1 MKNKKILFVIFALAF
16 ITFLTFGK
24 IAVGG
29 AEEKIPYR
37 IGVNL
42 EFTGPMADLLT
53 AIKYGL
59 EAEKDRVNAKGGI
72 NGRPLE
78 LVYRDNAMDGAK
90 AVGIITEFAQD
101 KSILA
106 MIGPLYSTFTAIMTP
121 AAEKHKL
128 PQIVLCPSSP
138 EDRKHRYKW
147 SFNIAHADTIV
158 AERLMDLIRFKG
170 YKKILAFHDQ
180 DPCYIAIAQ
189 NLKEYGKKY
198 GITVYISDVTFRT
211 TDVDITPQWIKLKP
225 ILEKEKID
233 CVFLDTN
240 GATGSVALKNM
251 QTLGINYPVIA
262 PHGFGF
268 GFTLVLGKGVT
279 EGVEL
284 VSGKVCVW
292 KELDDK
298 DPQKKVMASFDAALN
313 EKFKFQAEQLSGH
326 SYDAI
331 QILAQA
337 LKRGGKDVTRTRLR
351 DETEKTKNF
360 IGITGIYNYSPQD
373 HDGLTKKA
381 LALIRIKDSQFRRIM
396 VPKEYD

>member
-1 MKNKKILFVIFALAF
+1 MKNRKILFIFFALSLAAF
-16 ITFLTFGK
+16 FTFSRTAITGP
-24 IAVGG
+24 
-29 AEEKIPYR
+29 EKKEPLR

-42 EFTGPMADLLT
+42 EFTGPLGDLLN
-53 AIKYGL
+53 AVKYGL
-59 EAEKDRVNAKGGI
+59 EVEKDRVNAGGGI
-72 NGRPLE
+72 NGRPIE

-90 AVGIITEFAQD
+90 AVGFITEFAQD

-121 AAEKHKL
+121 AAEKNKL

-138 EDRKHRYKW
+138 EDRKNRYKW
-147 SFNIAHADTIV
+147 SFNIAQADTIV
-158 AERLMDLIRFKG
+158 AERLLDLIRFRG
-170 YKKILAFHDQ
+170 YKRILALHDQ

-189 NLKEYGKKY
+189 NLKEYAKKY
-198 GITVYISDVTFRT
+198 GITVHIPDVTFRT

-233 CVFLDTN
+233 CIFLDTN
-240 GATGSVALKNM
+240 GATGSIALKNM

-292 KELDDK
+292 KDLDDK
-298 DPQKKVMASFDAALN
+298 DPQKPVMAAFDAVLK
-313 EKFKFQAEQLSGH
+313 EKYKFQAEQLSGH

-337 LKRGGKDVTRTRLR
+337 LKRCGKTVTRDRLR
-351 DETEKTKNF
+351 EEIEKTKNF
-360 IGITGIYNYSPQD
+360 IGITGIYNYSPKD

-381 LALIRIKDSQFRRIM
+381 LALIRIQDNQFRRIM
-396 VPKEYD
+396 VPREYD